1 MQSGWGCV
9 NTLECA
15 GKFGVGSRR
24 ELSYKRRGM
33 NEWWLSLTE
42 ASRVFWGI
50 ALAASLF
57 QVLVFLGSLVSGH
70 ELDHSTD
77 SEGSGTD
84 HGIKILSVRAVVAFF
99 VGFGW
104 AGVLFL
110 TDGRSLAVVTAIALF
125 AGMIFMAV
133 IFLIMRFLMA
143 LRANGTMDYA
153 NAVGQSGHV
162 YVTIPA
168 RHAGPGQVEIMIQGR
183 LTTAL
188 AVTEYSESL
197 APQTPILVE
206 SIEGQ
211 TLLVVSPVF

>member
-1 MQSGWGCV
+1 
-9 NTLECA
+9 
-15 GKFGVGSRR
+15 
-24 ELSYKRRGM
+24 M

-70 ELDHSTD
+70 ELDHSTHD
-77 SEGSGTD
+77 GGGSD

-110 TDGRSLAVVTAIALF
+110 ADGRSLAVVTVIAVF
-125 AGMIFMAV
+125 AGIVFMAV
-133 IFLIMRFLMA
+133 IFLVMRFLMA

-168 RHAGPGQVEIMIQGR
+168 LHAGQGQVEIMIQGR

-188 AVTEYSESL
+188 AVTQYSQPL
-197 APQTPILVE
+197 APQTPVVVE